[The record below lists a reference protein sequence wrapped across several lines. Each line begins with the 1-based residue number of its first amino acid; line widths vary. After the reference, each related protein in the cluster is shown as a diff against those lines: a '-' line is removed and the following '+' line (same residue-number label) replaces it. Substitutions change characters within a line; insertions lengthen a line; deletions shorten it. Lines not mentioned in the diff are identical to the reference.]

1 MSVSQMT
8 SDQSQ
13 LDHPRCSRCDS
24 VLPAHATFCGAC
36 GERVDKSASSL
47 PVPDNADVAERY
59 RITSLV
65 CRRPYMQIFFA
76 IDTEYQRP
84 AVIRDIDVSGLDE
97 EARARAVEAAR
108 LEYDLLSRQRVPDVM
123 PVIDLRYFHEHLFL
137 ITGWPF
143 TIDEQETSSAS
154 SQHPAL
160 VTLQDLL
167 QSGEGLPD
175 EDVAIAWIYRLC
187 RALQRL
193 HSHHIV
199 IGDLDPHTIAVSDGT
214 YKGWPAFMVSWLPSA
229 LRDLLP
235 PASVPADLSHFI
247 APEVHTGTVDARSD
261 IYSLGAIL
269 YLLVTGMVPDEPEQR
284 LQRLLRSPRE
294 LNTRISSGLDELVMQ
309 AIALESADRF
319 QSAEEMCNALLQLS
333 ASTKQVRPLRPA
345 RRGERGRRAR
355 PKVMDPPADTE
366 DSDETLQIN
375 RDDDDVTISVVPLQA
390 QLARRL
396 AQQSEHPAGKAE
408 QQAVQEEINDT
419 TAEETLQMRLEEAPV
434 RMEQPHKPLPEHADG
449 EETVQ
454 EQYEPAV
461 IDASAESAEML
472 HDYAENGHKPEP
484 RQEYSHDAD
493 PDAEESKEGRSELSV
508 QRLKERL
515 SGALPV
521 LPHLIE
527 SGRNLSHL
535 RSLAR
540 TRLAFLRQVRRFI
553 LGEQQRSTA
562 AAALIETPLRIQPN
576 QSYALRIRL
585 MGRDE
590 PVLAS
595 GARKDKDAPLAGLSG
610 LAQGESV
617 HIEVRSALY
626 QNYAYI
632 VQRVDVTIPKRG
644 YAAEVTIPMHPLS
657 NGSSG
662 RRERLHIFFMDE
674 MRCPLYEKPFV
685 VEVFVSHLVHAG
697 REGHSVLAI
706 PL

>member
-97 EARARAVEAAR
+97 EARALAIEAVQ

-143 TIDEQETSSAS
+143 TIDEQEAGSAS

-160 VTLQDLL
+160 VTLHDLL

-175 EDVAIAWIYRLC
+175 EDIAVAWIYRLC
-187 RALQRL
+187 RALERL

-199 IGDLDPHTIAVSDGT
+199 MGDLDPHAIAVSDGT

-235 PASVPADLSHFI
+235 PVSVPADASHFI
-247 APEVHTGTVDARSD
+247 APEVYTGTVDARSD

-269 YLLVTGMVPDEPEQR
+269 YLLLTGTVPDEPEQR

-294 LNTRISSGLDELVMQ
+294 LNTRVSSGLDELVMQ
-309 AIALESADRF
+309 AISLESVDRF
-319 QSAEEMCNALLQLS
+319 QSAEEMCSALLKLS
-333 ASTKQVRPLRPA
+333 ASTKQVRPLHPA

-390 QLARRL
+390 QLARRRL
-396 AQQSEHPAGKAE
+396 AQQSKHPAGKAE
-408 QQAVQEEINDT
+408 QQTVQEEINDST
-419 TAEETLQMRLEEAPV
+419 AAEETLQMRLEEELV
-434 RMEQPHKPLPEHADG
+434 RAEQPHELPPEHTDDEG
-449 EETVQ
+449 VVQ
-454 EQYEPAV
+454 ELHEPAT
-461 IDASAESAEML
+461 IDASAESPEAP

-484 RQEYSHDAD
+484 SHDA
-493 PDAEESKEGRSELSV
+493 EEGQEDHSELSM

-527 SGRNLSHL
+527 RGRNLSHL

-540 TRLAFLRQVRRFI
+540 TRLTFLRQVRRFI

-610 LAQGESV
+610 LAQGETV